1 LPTPPTISR
10 DIRQRK
16 AGDEVRMRRQLDALE
31 AELQSIEE
39 QLADPETAKDSAKL
53 QALMRRHGEILPIV
67 ERYWEYK
74 QLLERERQAREILET
89 ENDED
94 LIKLAR
100 DELEEIT
107 PLKEQLESELA
118 EAIMPKDPNEGR
130 DVVMEIRAGT
140 GGEEAALFA
149 RDLCRMYL
157 RYAERK
163 GWKAEIV
170 YESPSALGGYKE
182 VILHISGK
190 DAWKLLKYESGVHRV
205 QRIPV
210 TESSGRIHTS
220 AATVAVLPEAEEAD
234 VEIREEDLEIETFR
248 SSGPGGQHMQK
259 NETAVRIRHKPTGLV
274 VECQDERS
282 QYQNKM
288 KALRILRTRL
298 LEMKR
303 REQEAEIQRQRREQ
317 IKSGDRSDKDRTYNF
332 IQNRVTDHRYDITLY
347 KLKDILDGDLD
358 ELLNEIRRTEI
369 QRWLSGQEIP
379 ALVGQGS

>member
-1 LPTPPTISR
+1 LAEIVP
-10 DIRQRK
+10 QR
-16 AGDEVRMRRQLDALE
+16 EALE
-31 AELQSIEE
+31 AEL
-39 QLADPETAKDSAKL
+39 
-53 QALMRRHGEILPIV
+53 
-67 ERYWEYK
+67 
-74 QLLERERQAREILET
+74 
-89 ENDED
+89 
-94 LIKLAR
+94 
-100 DELEEIT
+100 
-107 PLKEQLESELA
+107 A
-118 EAIMPKDPNEGR
+118 EALMPKDPNEGK
-130 DVVMEIRAGT
+130 DLVMEIRAGT

-190 DAWKLLKYESGVHRV
+190 DAWKLLRYESGVHRV
-205 QRIPV
+205 QRVPV

-220 AATVAVLPEAEEAD
+220 AATVAVLPEAEEAE
-234 VEIREEDLEIETFR
+234 VELREDDLEVETFR

-259 NETAVRIRHKPTGLV
+259 NETAVRIRHKPTGIV

-282 QYQNKM
+282 QHQNRM

-303 REQEAEIQRQRREQ
+303 QEQETALHRQRRQQ

-347 KLKDILDGDLD
+347 NLKDILDGDLD
-358 ELLNEIRRTEI
+358 ELLTEIRRKEI
-369 QRWLSGQEIP
+369 QRWLTS
-379 ALVGQGS
+379 VGAEPQTVAAQ

>member
-1 LPTPPTISR
+1 M
-10 DIRQRK
+10 RQ
-16 AGDEVRMRRQLDALE
+16 QLDALE
-31 AELQSIEE
+31 AELETIEQ
-39 QLADPETAKDSAKL
+39 QLADPEVAKDSARL
-53 QALMRRHGEILPIV
+53 QALMRRHGELLPIV
-67 ERYWEYK
+67 ERYREYK
-74 QLLERERQAREILET
+74 RLLQQEQQAREILET
-89 ENDED
+89 ETDED
-94 LIKLAR
+94 LVKLAR
-100 DELEEIT
+100 EELET
-107 PLKEQLESELA
+107 LVPLRERLEEELA
-118 EAIMPKDPNEGR
+118 EALMPKDPNEGK

-157 RYAERK
+157 RFAERK

-190 DAWKLLKYESGVHRV
+190 DAWRYLRYESGVHRV

-220 AATVAVLPEAEEAD
+220 AATVAVLPEAEEASVD
-234 VEIREEDLEIETFR
+234 IREEDLEIETFR

-282 QYQNKM
+282 QHQNKM

-347 KLKDILDGDLD
+347 RLKDIMEGDLD
-358 ELLNEIRRTEI
+358 ELLSEIRRVEV
-369 QRWLSGQEIP
+369 QRWLSAQPQE
-379 ALVGQGS
+379 VKSG

>member
-1 LPTPPTISR
+1 M
-10 DIRQRK
+10 K
-16 AGDEVRMRRQLDALE
+16 RQLDTLE
-31 AELQSIEE
+31 AELQSIEQ
-39 QLADPETAKDSAKL
+39 QLSDPETLKDSAKL
-53 QALMRRHGEILPIV
+53 QTLMRRHGEILPIV
-67 ERYWEYK
+67 ERYKEYK
-74 QLLERERQAREILET
+74 QILEREKQAREILEN
-89 ENDED
+89 ESDEE
-94 LIKLAR
+94 LIKLAQE
-100 DELEEIT
+100 ELKEIV
-107 PLKEQLESELA
+107 PLKDRLERELA
-118 EAIMPKDPNEGR
+118 EAIMPKDQKEGK

-149 RDLCRMYL
+149 KDLCRMYL

-163 GWKAEIV
+163 GWRAEIV
-170 YESPSALGGYKE
+170 YESLSSLGGYKE

-190 DAWKLLKYESGVHRV
+190 EAWKLLKYESGVHRV

-220 AATVAVLPEAEEAD
+220 AATVAVLPEVEEAQ
-234 VEIREEDLEIETFR
+234 VEIKEDELEIETFR

-282 QYQNKM
+282 QHQNKM

-298 LEMKR
+298 WEMKR

-332 IQNRVTDHRYDITLY
+332 IQNRITDHRYEVTIY
-347 KLKDILDGDLD
+347 KLKDILEGDLD
-358 ELLNEIRRTEI
+358 ELFEEIRRTEI
-369 QRWLSGQEIP
+369 KEWLMGKEAEITL
-379 ALVGQGS
+379 AQ

>member
-1 LPTPPTISR
+1 M
-10 DIRQRK
+10 RQQW
-16 AGDEVRMRRQLDALE
+16 EALE
-31 AELQSIEE
+31 EELNAIEA
-39 QLADPETAKDSAKL
+39 QLTDPEIAKDSGRL
-53 QALMRRHGEILPIV
+53 QALMRRYGELAPLV
-67 ERYWEYK
+67 ERYRQYK
-74 QLLERERQAREILET
+74 RLLERERQAREILET
-89 ENDED
+89 ESDED
-94 LIKLAR
+94 LLKLAQ
-100 DELEEIT
+100 DELDAIIPQREA
-107 PLKEQLESELA
+107 LEAELA
-118 EAIMPKDPNEGR
+118 EALMPKDPNDGK

-190 DAWKLLKYESGVHRV
+190 DAWKLLRYESGVHRV
-205 QRIPV
+205 QRVPV

-220 AATVAVLPEAEEAD
+220 AATVAVLPEAEEAE
-234 VEIREEDLEIETFR
+234 VELREEDLEIETFR

-259 NETAVRIRHKPTGLV
+259 NETAVRIRHKPTGIV

-282 QYQNKM
+282 QHQNKM

-298 LEMKR
+298 LEMQR
-303 REQEAEIQRQRREQ
+303 REQEAALQRQRREQ

-332 IQNRVTDHRYDITLY
+332 IQNRVTDHRYGITLY
-347 KLKDILDGDLD
+347 SLKDILDGDLD
-358 ELLNEIRRTEI
+358 ELLTEIRRKEI
-369 QRWLSGQEIP
+369 QRWLGETEQRAKAS
-379 ALVGQGS
+379 VS

>member
-1 LPTPPTISR
+1 M
-10 DIRQRK
+10 RQR
-16 AGDEVRMRRQLDALE
+16 LDALE
-31 AELQSIEE
+31 AELQSIEK
-39 QLADPETAKDSAKL
+39 QLADPETAKDPIKL
-53 QALMRRHGEILPIV
+53 QALMRRHGEILPII
-67 ERYWEYK
+67 ERYREYK
-74 QLLERERQAREILET
+74 RLVKREEEAREILEN
-89 ENDED
+89 ESDEE

-100 DELEEIT
+100 EELEET
-107 PLKEQLESELA
+107 VPLRERLESELA
-118 EAIMPKDPNEGR
+118 EALMPKDPNEGK
-130 DVVMEIRAGT
+130 DIVMEIRAGT

-157 RYAERK
+157 RYCERK
-163 GWKAEIV
+163 GWKAEVV

-190 DAWKLLKYESGVHRV
+190 DSWKLLRYEIGVHRV

-220 AATVAVLPEAEEAD
+220 AATVAVLPEAEERD
-234 VEIREEDLEIETFR
+234 VEIRDEDLEIETFR

-259 NETAVRIRHKPTGLV
+259 NETAVRIRHKPTGFV

-282 QYQNKM
+282 QHQNKM
-288 KALRILRTRL
+288 KALRILKTRL

-303 REQEAEIQRQRREQ
+303 REQEAEIQKQRREQ

-332 IQNRVTDHRYDITLY
+332 VQNRVTDHRYNVTLY

-358 ELLNEIRRTEI
+358 ELINEIRHAEI
-369 QRWLSGQEIP
+369 KRWLMSQEEEVTASP
-379 ALVGQGS
+379 YLASRSKN

>member
-1 LPTPPTISR
+1 M
-10 DIRQRK
+10 RQ
-16 AGDEVRMRRQLDALE
+16 QLDALE
-31 AELQSIEE
+31 AELQTIEQ
-39 QLADPETAKDSAKL
+39 QLADPEIAKDSARL
-53 QALMRRHGEILPIV
+53 QALMKRHGELLPIV
-67 ERYWEYK
+67 ERYREYK
-74 QLLERERQAREILET
+74 RLLQQEQQAREILES
-89 ENDED
+89 ESDED
-94 LIKLAR
+94 LAKLAQE
-100 DELEEIT
+100 ELETIV
-107 PLKEQLESELA
+107 PLRERLEEELA
-118 EAIMPKDPNEGR
+118 EALLPKDPNEGK
-130 DVVMEIRAGT
+130 DLVMEIRAGT

-157 RYAERK
+157 RFAERK

-190 DAWKLLKYESGVHRV
+190 DAWRLLRYESGVHRV

-220 AATVAVLPEAEEAD
+220 AATVAVLPEAEEAS

-282 QYQNKM
+282 QHQNKA

-298 LEMKR
+298 TEMKR
-303 REQEAEIQRQRREQ
+303 REQEAQIQRQRREQ

-347 KLKDILDGDLD
+347 RLKEILDGDLE
-358 ELLNEIRRTEI
+358 ELLQEIRRREI
-369 QRWLSGQEIP
+369 QNWLSAQPKEAVP
-379 ALVGQGS
+379 A

>member
-1 LPTPPTISR
+1 
-10 DIRQRK
+10 
-16 AGDEVRMRRQLDALE
+16 MRRQLDALE

-67 ERYWEYK
+67 ERYREYK
-74 QLLERERQAREILET
+74 RLLERERQAREILET

-107 PLKEQLESELA
+107 PLKEQLESDLA
-118 EAIMPKDPNEGR
+118 EAIMPKDPNEGK

-220 AATVAVLPEAEEAD
+220 AATVAVLPEAEEAE

-369 QRWLSGQEIP
+369 QRWLSGQETP

>member
-1 LPTPPTISR
+1 M
-10 DIRQRK
+10 RK
-16 AGDEVRMRRQLDALE
+16 QLDALE
-31 AELQSIEE
+31 SELHSIEE
-39 QLADPETAKDSAKL
+39 KLADPETAKDSAKL
-53 QALMRRHGEILPIV
+53 QTLMRRHGEISPIV
-67 ERYWEYK
+67 ERYREYK
-74 QLLERERQAREILET
+74 RLLEREQQAREILET

-94 LIKLAR
+94 LVKLAL
-100 DELEEIT
+100 DELEEIQT
-107 PLKEQLESELA
+107 LREQMERELA
-118 EAIMPKDPNEGR
+118 EALMPKDRNEGKNLI
-130 DVVMEIRAGT
+130 MEIRAGT

-170 YESPSALGGYKE
+170 YESLSALGGYKE
-182 VILHISGK
+182 VILHISGR
-190 DAWKLLKYESGVHRV
+190 DAWKLLRYESGVHRV

-220 AATVAVLPEAEEAD
+220 ASTIAVLPEAEDAD
-234 VEIREEDLEIETFR
+234 VEIRDEDLEIETFR

-259 NETAVRIRHKPTGLV
+259 NETAVRVKHKPTGLV

-282 QYQNKM
+282 QLQNKM
-288 KALRILRTRL
+288 KALRILKTRL

-332 IQNRVTDHRYDITLY
+332 IQNRVTDHRYDVTLY

-358 ELLNEIRRTEI
+358 ELLTEIRRVEV
-369 QRWLSGQEIP
+369 QRWLSGQQEEQKV
-379 ALVGQGS
+379 AART

>member
-1 LPTPPTISR
+1 M
-10 DIRQRK
+10 RQ
-16 AGDEVRMRRQLDALE
+16 QLDALE
-31 AELQSIEE
+31 AELETIEQ
-39 QLADPETAKDSAKL
+39 QLADPEVAKDSARL
-53 QALMRRHGEILPIV
+53 QALMRRHGELLPIV
-67 ERYWEYK
+67 ERYRKYK
-74 QLLERERQAREILET
+74 RLLQQEQQAREILET
-89 ENDED
+89 ETDED
-94 LIKLAR
+94 LVKLAR
-100 DELEEIT
+100 DELET
-107 PLKEQLESELA
+107 LMPLRERLEEELA
-118 EAIMPKDPNEGR
+118 EALMPKDPNEGK

-157 RYAERK
+157 RFAERK

-170 YESPSALGGYKE
+170 YETLSALGGYKE

-190 DAWKLLKYESGVHRV
+190 DAWRYLRYESGVHRV

-220 AATVAVLPEAEEAD
+220 AATVAVLPEAEEASVD
-234 VEIREEDLEIETFR
+234 IREEDLEIETFR

-282 QYQNKM
+282 QHQNKM

-347 KLKDILDGDLD
+347 RLKDIMEGDLD
-358 ELLNEIRRTEI
+358 ELLSEIRRMEV
-369 QRWLSGQEIP
+369 QRWLSAQPQE
-379 ALVGQGS
+379 VKSG

>member
-1 LPTPPTISR
+1 
-10 DIRQRK
+10 
-16 AGDEVRMRRQLDALE
+16 MRRQLDALE
-31 AELQSIEE
+31 SELLSIEE
-39 QLADPETAKDSAKL
+39 QLSNPETVKDSAKL
-53 QALMRRHGEILPIV
+53 QTLMRRHGEILPIV
-67 ERYWEYK
+67 ERYREYK
-74 QLLERERQAREILET
+74 QILEREREAREILES
-89 ENDED
+89 ESDEE
-94 LIKLAR
+94 LVKLAQE
-100 DELEEIT
+100 ELEKIV
-107 PLKEQLESELA
+107 PIKERLEEELA
-118 EAIMPKDPNEGR
+118 EALMPKDSNDGK
-130 DVVMEIRAGT
+130 DLLVEIRAGT

-182 VILHISGK
+182 VILHISGR

-220 AATVAVLPEAEEAD
+220 AATVAILPEAEEAE
-234 VEIREEDLEIETFR
+234 VEIREEELEIETFR

-259 NETAVRIRHKPTGLV
+259 NETAVRIKHKPTGLV

-282 QYQNKM
+282 QHQNKM
-288 KALRILRTRL
+288 KALRILKTRL

-347 KLKDILDGDLD
+347 KLKDILEGDLD
-358 ELLNEIRRTEI
+358 ELLYEIRHKEI
-369 QRWLSGQEIP
+369 KQWLMGQESETV
-379 ALVGQGS
+379 AARTY

>member
-1 LPTPPTISR
+1 M
-10 DIRQRK
+10 RQ
-16 AGDEVRMRRQLDALE
+16 QLAALE
-31 AELQSIEE
+31 AELNAIEA
-39 QLADPETAKDSAKL
+39 QLSDPETAKDSGRL
-53 QALMRRHGEILPIV
+53 QALMRRYGELAPIV
-67 ERYWEYK
+67 ERYRQYK

-94 LIKLAR
+94 LLKLAR
-100 DELEEIT
+100 DELDTIVPQREA
-107 PLKEQLESELA
+107 LEAELA
-118 EAIMPKDPNEGR
+118 EALMPKDPNEGK

-170 YESPSALGGYKE
+170 YENPSALGGYKE

-190 DAWKLLKYESGVHRV
+190 DAWKLLRYESGVHRV
-205 QRIPV
+205 QRVPV

-220 AATVAVLPEAEEAD
+220 AATVAVLPEAEEAE
-234 VEIREEDLEIETFR
+234 VALREDDLEIETFR

-259 NETAVRIRHKPTGLV
+259 NETAVRIRHKPTGIV

-282 QYQNKM
+282 QHQNRM

-298 LEMKR
+298 LEMQR
-303 REQEAEIQRQRREQ
+303 REQEAALQRQRRKQ

-332 IQNRVTDHRYDITLY
+332 IQNRVTDHRYGVTLY
-347 KLKDILDGDLD
+347 SLKDILDGDLD
-358 ELLNEIRRTEI
+358 ELLAEIRRREV
-369 QRWLSGQEIP
+369 QRWLGEAGQKVQMAVP
-379 ALVGQGS
+379 

>member
-1 LPTPPTISR
+1 M
-10 DIRQRK
+10 K
-16 AGDEVRMRRQLDALE
+16 RQLDALE
-31 AELQSIEE
+31 SELLSIEE
-39 QLADPETAKDSAKL
+39 QLSDPETVKDSAKL
-53 QALMRRHGEILPIV
+53 QTLMRRYGEILPIV
-67 ERYWEYK
+67 ERYREYK
-74 QLLERERQAREILET
+74 QILEREKEAREILES
-89 ENDED
+89 ESDEE
-94 LIKLAR
+94 LVKLAQE
-100 DELEEIT
+100 ELEKIV
-107 PLKEQLESELA
+107 PIKERFEEELA
-118 EAIMPKDPNEGR
+118 EALIPKDLNDGK
-130 DVVMEIRAGT
+130 DLIVEIRAGT

-182 VILHISGK
+182 VILHISGR
-190 DAWKLLKYESGVHRV
+190 DAWKLLRYESGVHRV

-220 AATVAVLPEAEEAD
+220 AATVAILPEAEEAE
-234 VEIREEDLEIETFR
+234 VEIREEELEIETFR

-259 NETAVRIRHKPTGLV
+259 NETAVRIKHKPTGLV

-282 QYQNKM
+282 QHQNKM
-288 KALRILRTRL
+288 KALRILKTRL

-332 IQNRVTDHRYDITLY
+332 IQNRVTDHRYEITLY

-358 ELLNEIRRTEI
+358 ELLYEIRRKEI
-369 QRWLSGQEIP
+369 KQWLMGQESETV
-379 ALVGQGS
+379 AARTY

>member
-1 LPTPPTISR
+1 M
-10 DIRQRK
+10 RQ
-16 AGDEVRMRRQLDALE
+16 QLDALE
-31 AELQSIEE
+31 AELQTIEQ
-39 QLADPETAKDSAKL
+39 QLADPEIAKDSARL
-53 QALMRRHGEILPIV
+53 QALMKRHGELLPIV
-67 ERYWEYK
+67 ERYREYK
-74 QLLERERQAREILET
+74 RLLQQEQQAREILEN
-89 ENDED
+89 ESDED
-94 LIKLAR
+94 LVKLAQE
-100 DELEEIT
+100 ELETIV
-107 PLKEQLESELA
+107 PLRERLEEELA
-118 EAIMPKDPNEGR
+118 EALLPKDPNEGK
-130 DVVMEIRAGT
+130 DLVMEIRAGT

-157 RYAERK
+157 RFAERK

-190 DAWKLLKYESGVHRV
+190 DAWRLLRYESGVHRV

-220 AATVAVLPEAEEAD
+220 AATVAVLPEAEEAS

-282 QYQNKM
+282 QHQNKA

-298 LEMKR
+298 MEMKR

-347 KLKDILDGDLD
+347 RLKEILDGDLE
-358 ELLNEIRRTEI
+358 ELLQEIRRREI
-369 QRWLSGQEIP
+369 QNWLSAQPKEAVP
-379 ALVGQGS
+379 A